1 MKRKN
6 FFHLKI
12 IFTHNILSHPVFL
25 SFLLGKH
32 FFFWEIEDKTLIFL
46 SPPSCLSIK
55 NNIVYF
61 FAFYCLFISYKKKG
75 GLEKFIWHVVVLLC
89 VQFLFFK
96 TSSNGLNSK
105 GKALYDHH
113 ESSSKMKW
121 IVALKSSQ
129 YYVFFRLWRNLE
141 NVCKSVNINTRD
153 ILVVRLLLFLVNF
166 NYNKFS
172 SRSPWR
178 QIHPL
183 IK

>member
-1 MKRKN
+1 MLPMKRKN

-129 YYVFFRLWRNLE
+129 YYVF
-141 NVCKSVNINTRD
+141 
-153 ILVVRLLLFLVNF
+153 
-166 NYNKFS
+166 
-172 SRSPWR
+172 
-178 QIHPL
+178 
-183 IK
+183 